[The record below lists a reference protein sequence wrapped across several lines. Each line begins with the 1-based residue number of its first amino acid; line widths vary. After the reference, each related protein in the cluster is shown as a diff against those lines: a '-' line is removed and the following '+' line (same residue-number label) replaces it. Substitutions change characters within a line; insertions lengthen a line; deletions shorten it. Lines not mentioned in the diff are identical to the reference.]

1 MALSL
6 LRRGYLSPE
15 LRLNKKVDYVVS
27 SYHYPPPLLHG
38 RDVKPPIILSDYV
51 SRMVSVFGIPLHF

>member
-6 LRRGYLSPE
+6 LMSGYLSPE
-15 LRLNKKVDYVVS
+15 LRLNKKVDYVAS

-38 RDVKPPIILSDYV
+38 SEVNPPTILSDYV
-51 SRMVSVFGIPLHF
+51 SRMVSVFGMPLHF